1 MTSERPTTLDPAAL
15 VEQATLRTRTRLSSV
30 VFAGESVLVAG
41 LLLWWL
47 VWGRH
52 NPGNGPLVLF
62 LYCFPSEFLI
72 APVPHEPVLIYFGRL
87 LSPLTVALYSAAGT
101 VLVEA
106 FNYHATSFVTDTQP
120 MRRLARARWLQRMV
134 GLFQRWPFTTLLL
147 GGLAPVPFYPF
158 RFLVTLAR
166 YPLSLYL
173 LAVAVSRLPR
183 FYLIAYFGSLLP
195 LSDRALGIIF
205 IVMIAAFTL
214 PFLAGRHRD
223 RTRSHSHPT
232 DGAPVGGQAP
242 QARGL

>member
-1 MTSERPTTLDPAAL
+1 MTPERPTTLDPAAL

-87 LSPLTVALYSAAGT
+87 LSPVTVALYSAAGT

-106 FNYHATSFVTDTQP
+106 FNYHATSFITDTQP

-183 FYLIAYFGSLLP
+183 FYLIAYFGSRLP

-214 PFLAGRHRD
+214 PFLVSRRHGPEAARD
-223 RTRSHSHPT
+223 VTSG
-232 DGAPVGGQAP
+232 DAPIDRRPSQV
-242 QARGL
+242 